1 MSIKT
6 MLTKTPARRSLRA
19 AFLAAGLAVPLLATP
34 AFAEEMKDHSAMGAS
49 AAQAPSTQAFKKANM
64 AMHEEMAIDY
74 SGKPDVDFVRG
85 MIPHHEGAIAMAKVE
100 LQYGKDPEI
109 RKLAEAV
116 IKAQE
121 AEIAEMK
128 AWLAK
133 HDK

>member
-1 MSIKT
+1 MSSKT
-6 MLTKTPARRSLRA
+6 ISLKTKSRTA
-19 AFLAAGLAVPLLATP
+19 ALLAAGSLLLASLAMP
-34 AFAEEMKDHSAMGAS
+34 AFAQEMKDHSAMS
-49 AAQAPSTQAFKKANM
+49 AAKADAPATAAFKKANM
-64 AMHEEMAIDY
+64 AMHKKMEIDY

-85 MIPHHEGAIAMAKVE
+85 MIPHHEGAIAMAKIE
-100 LQYGKDPEI
+100 LEYGKDPEI
-109 RKLAEAV
+109 RKLAEEV